1 MEEKV
6 VRGWSRGVRWLTVS
20 ALATAAITVAACGSD
35 DSATGTSTPA
45 SGNSAKASSVK
56 VAVILDETGQ
66 AGFAGALAKKGFE
79 QSLKEINDAGG
90 ANGTKIEA
98 EYADSA
104 TDIKEATTLGTKY
117 ARDKDVSAI
126 VFGTQGAEALAIA
139 PIAQREGVPLVA
151 LYSGGPGVV
160 ETGDH
165 IFRVT
170 APQKN
175 YTHLEAEYL
184 KNKGVKTI
192 SLVYN
197 DDSPTL
203 QELGTKVWPQLAQE
217 NGLQVVSSTKT
228 SQATTDFSSFT
239 SEVTNKKPDAV
250 VLLLAGAANV
260 TAITGIQRAGY
271 KGMIA
276 GQPGIAG
283 AILKPLGAKADGITY
298 PIDFSVETTAPVGKK
313 FVATFGADANTY
325 SASGYD
331 AALMIAE
338 GVKNAKDTSRDGMLA
353 GLTAAAGTGFE
364 GASGQ
369 LTFKNRDA
377 SVPGVLIQWEGGK
390 ETVIQ
395 P

>member
-1 MEEKV
+1 M
-6 VRGWSRGVRWLTVS
+6 RWLAVSALAAAALTVS
-20 ALATAAITVAACGSD
+20 ACGDDSSSGATAGGDGGSKAA
-35 DSATGTSTPA
+35 
-45 SGNSAKASSVK
+45 NVK
-56 VAVILDETGQ
+56 VAVILDQTGQ

-79 QSLKEINDAGG
+79 AAVKDINDAGG
-90 ANGTKIEA
+90 VDGTKLDV

-117 ARDKDVSAI
+117 ARDDDVSTI

-139 PIAQREGVPLVA
+139 PIAQREGVPLVT

-160 ETGDH
+160 ETGDQ

-170 APQKN
+170 APQKT
-175 YTHLEAEYL
+175 YTHLEATYL

-192 SLVYN
+192 SIVYN

-203 QELGTKVWPQLAQE
+203 QELGKTVWPQLAQE

-228 SQATTDFSSFT
+228 SQSTTDFSSFV
-239 SEVTNKKPDAV
+239 SEVNNKQPDAV

-271 KGMIA
+271 KGIIA

-283 AILKPLGAKADGITY
+283 SILKPLGAKADGITY
-298 PIDFSVETTAPVGKK
+298 PIDFSPETDREVGKK
-313 FVATFGADANTY
+313 VVAAFGADANTY

-331 AALMIAE
+331 AALMVAE

-353 GLTAAAGTGFE
+353 GLTAAAQKGFE
-364 GASGQ
+364 GASGP

-377 SVPGVLIQWEGGK
+377 IVPGVLIEWKGGK
-390 ETVIQ
+390 ETVIE